1 MLKSPWGPI
10 HEPSMCKAPPAAAP
24 VRKTAGIEIG
34 DRHADAGGGG
44 RELVLGLADV
54 RPALEQRRRHP
65 GRHLRQR
72 ELLHQRKAARHLLG
86 RAADQ
91 HADRVLR
98 LLDLALGLHHRL
110 GGLRHEDLRLADV
123 DHAGDTAGL
132 AHLHDLQVLLACL
145 ERALG
150 DLQLVV
156 ERAEVEVRGRHVGH
170 QGAEDEAPRVHRG
183 QQVGARRFG
192 GSPETAPEIDLE
204 RQVEAGDRAE
214 LILGLEERALTLDIR
229 VVDAARVVELGKLER
244 SRDGHLRARLEDS
257 RGGHVQVVILEE
269 RFLDQLVQDL
279 VLEEPPPGQVPQ
291 RQLGVTRG
299 LATEAVR
306 SGNRRSAVVGADG
319 AGAQAERQDGQP
331 DPRASRLP

>member
-1 MLKSPWGPI
+1 MQGAARRGAGQRRPADRNRLFATP
-10 HEPSMCKAPPAAAP
+10 MRAVAAASWSSAW
-24 VRKTAGIEIG
+24 RMSG
-34 DRHADAGGGG
+34 RRSNSADGT
-44 RELVLGLADV
+44 
-54 RPALEQRRRHP
+54 P

-72 ELLHQRKAARHLLG
+72 ELLEQRTAARHRLG

-123 DHAGDTAGL
+123 DHAGDTARL
-132 AHLHDLQVLLACL
+132 AHLHELQVLLARL

-214 LILGLEERALTLDIR
+214 LILGLEERALTLDIACSWR
-229 VVDAARVVELGKLER
+229 C
-244 SRDGHLRARLEDS
+244 
-257 RGGHVQVVILEE
+257 
-269 RFLDQLVQDL
+269 
-279 VLEEPPPGQVPQ
+279 P
-291 RQLGVTRG
+291 
-299 LATEAVR
+299 
-306 SGNRRSAVVGADG
+306 SG
-319 AGAQAERQDGQP
+319 
-331 DPRASRLP
+331 